1 MAVKVVL
8 AIAIFGKGFLPITVI
23 GLLALVA
30 LIQIVEDFSQS
41 RPTTRLS
48 EPEISTTTVYL
59 RILFILLSKINCSL
73 ISASSHQYLLS
84 LYS

>member
-1 MAVKVVL
+1 MGVIRYCTLRAKYRLGAVRVVL
-8 AIAIFGKGFLPITVI
+8 ALAIFGSCFLPITVI

-48 EPEISTTTVYL
+48 EPEI
-59 RILFILLSKINCSL
+59 
-73 ISASSHQYLLS
+73 
-84 LYS
+84 